1 MAEDNLATDVKII
14 QKDLVSLQ
22 NILDKF
28 DATISKLTDVS
39 NTLNKIIAVQESRI
53 DTQEKSIEIVHK
65 RISDMKEEIH
75 LDMNGHYETILE
87 ELKEMKQEQRKHAE
101 EMSSRVSNLE
111 KWRYVV
117 MGAAIVLGF
126 LLAESSIL
134 DSIF

>member
-65 RISDMKEEIH
+65 RIRDMREEIH
-75 LDMNGHYETILE
+75 LDMSTHYETILE

-126 LLAESSIL
+126 LLAESSVL

>member
-117 MGAAIVLGF
+117 AGAAIVLGF

-134 DSIF
+134 DNIF

>member
-1 MAEDNLATDVKII
+1 MNDKDLATDVKII
-14 QKDLVSLQ
+14 QNDLVSLQ
-22 NILDKF
+22 NILDRF
-28 DATISKLTDVS
+28 DTTISKLTDVS

-75 LDMNGHYETILE
+75 IDMNSHYETILE

-117 MGAAIVLGF
+117 MGAGIVVGF
-126 LLAESSIL
+126 LLAESSVL
-134 DSIF
+134 DKIF

>member
-65 RISDMKEEIH
+65 RIRDMREEIH
-75 LDMNGHYETILE
+75 LDMSTHYETILE

>member
-65 RISDMKEEIH
+65 RISDMKEEMH
-75 LDMNGHYETILE
+75 EEMNGHYETILE

-101 EMSSRVSNLE
+101 EMSLRVSNLE

-134 DSIF
+134 DNIF